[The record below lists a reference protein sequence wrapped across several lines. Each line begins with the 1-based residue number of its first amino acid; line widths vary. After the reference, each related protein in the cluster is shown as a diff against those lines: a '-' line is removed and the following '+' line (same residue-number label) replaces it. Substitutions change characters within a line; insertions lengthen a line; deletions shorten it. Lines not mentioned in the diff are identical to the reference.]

1 MQESNNITNA
11 NQTLRNIA
19 GKKSIIT
26 KSYAGNEGK
35 IVTCIR
41 LATEDEVIRAWFTD
55 TEGPVW
61 VVDTLLSAV
70 IGDGEYLAIDA
81 CMTPLQ
87 DLDEPEQQVQELYAP
102 SPKKETLTIKIDT
115 TQLQNQLKKMLDNL
129 K

>member
-1 MQESNNITNA
+1 M
-11 NQTLRNIA
+11 QTLRNIA

-41 LATEDEVIRAWFTD
+41 LATEEELYNACFSD

-61 VVDTLLSAV
+61 IVNIPLSTD
-70 IGDGEYLAIDA
+70 IGDPEYLAIDA
-81 CMTPLQ
+81 WMTPLQ
-87 DLDEPEQQVQELYAP
+87 DLDEPEQKVQELYAP
-102 SPKKETLTIKIDT
+102 RPSKV
-115 TQLQNQLKKMLDNL
+115 LDEV

>member
-1 MQESNNITNA
+1 MK
-11 NQTLRNIA
+11 TLRNIA

-41 LATEDEVIRAWFTD
+41 LATGEETRKACLLRTNE
-55 TEGPVW
+55 TTVW
-61 VVDTLLSAV
+61 VVDMKLPLFNRFTQKISESASFMY
-70 IGDGEYLAIDA
+70 DDW
-81 CMTPLQ
+81 MTPLQ

-102 SPKKETLTIKIDT
+102 SPSKV
-115 TQLQNQLKKMLDNL
+115 LDEV

>member
-1 MQESNNITNA
+1 M
-11 NQTLRNIA
+11 QTLRNIA

-41 LATEDEVIRAWFTD
+41 LATEEEVKRENMDWNNSLVWLVDSSLAGVDAD
-55 TEGPVW
+55 TGCEVW
-61 VVDTLLSAV
+61 SAPFSW
-70 IGDGEYLAIDA
+70 DDR
-81 CMTPLQ
+81 MTPLQ

-115 TQLQNQLKKMLDNL
+115 TQLQKQLKEMLDNL
-129 K
+129 E